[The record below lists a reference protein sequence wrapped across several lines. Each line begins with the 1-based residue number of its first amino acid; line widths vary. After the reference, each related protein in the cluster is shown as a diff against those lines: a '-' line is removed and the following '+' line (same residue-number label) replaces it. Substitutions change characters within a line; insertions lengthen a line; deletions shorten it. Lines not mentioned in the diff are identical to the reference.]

1 MSVVLFRRPARRRG
15 PEMPEGQLTLQE
27 PPVLAETVP
36 DTSAIWTYLPMAL
49 MSVSMMLM
57 FLRPGGGN
65 GVFMY
70 LAMGV
75 MALSAAAM
83 LFGQLMRRASERK
96 QRLKGERRD
105 YLRYL
110 AQTRKRV
117 RATIAEQQRAL
128 AWRHPEPAS
137 LRALART
144 SRLWER
150 RPDDEDFGEIRLAV
164 GEQQLALTL
173 NPVSTRPVEDLE
185 PLCAHALRRFVRAY
199 STIPDQ
205 PLGLYLR
212 SSARILLRAEE
223 APGEEPDGPPGSS
236 GSSGSSGTSSGS
248 SGSSGSSSGSS
259 GSSGHP
265 GPGAPSSARGGGG
278 GADPAGEPGAD
289 PVRALVRAALGQLA
303 VFHAPEELWLA
314 LCVSDERRPDWEWAK
329 WLPHTLHPYEE
340 DGAGRVRRITADPTE
355 LDDLLG
361 AEFAE
366 RPGFDP
372 DARPGRDEPYTVV
385 VLDGVNVPEGHRW
398 EGHGY
403 RNAVVLDVSGA
414 LRWRPGRN
422 TLRLSVGEDRVSLV
436 RTDRSRKERSVPLG
450 RPDRL
455 GRLGAESLARL
466 LTPRRMGLGTDIAQP
481 LDSDVELTA
490 LLGIPDL
497 HRHEPA
503 ALFARHTGAARLR
516 VPIAVGADGRP
527 VELDIK
533 ESAQGGMGPHG
544 MLIGATGSGKSELL
558 RTLVLG
564 LALTNSSET
573 LNFVLVD
580 FKGGATFL
588 GLEELPHTSA
598 VITNLADEAALV
610 ERMQDALHGELI
622 RRQELLRARGN
633 YTSAQEYERARAAGA
648 ELTPLPSLFVVVDE
662 FSELLSAHREFMEL
676 FVMIGRLG
684 RSLGVHLLLASQR
697 LDEGRMHQLE
707 SHLSYR
713 IGLRTF
719 SAMESRG
726 VLGVPDAY
734 ELPAQPGSGYLK
746 SGVESL
752 TRFRAAYSSGAYR
765 RRTGAVVQAR
775 VAGQVV
781 PFSSGWVVPRALDPS
796 PEPESEGEENGDE
809 ETLLEVALERLRDSG
824 PAAHQVWLPPL
835 EEPSPLDALL
845 PGTAPDPERGLTA
858 AGWPGNGRLRVPVGL
873 VDKPFEQRRDPLVV
887 DLSGAGGHIAVAGGS
902 QSGKS
907 TLTRT
912 LIAALALTHTPEE
925 VQFYCLDFGGGG
937 LSQLAGLPHVGGVAA
952 RLNPERVHRAV
963 AEVMGLLA
971 RREQFFVDHTLDS
984 MQSYRRRRAAGEF
997 PDEPFGDVF
1006 MVVDGWSTVRQDYDE
1021 LVPKFNELAARGLNY
1036 GIHLLVTTTRWV
1048 ELSAQV
1054 RDQSATRLE
1063 LRMGDPMDSEIDTRK
1078 ARSVPRSG
1086 GRGITAD
1093 SRMHFLAGL
1102 PRLDGSG
1109 SLDDLGDGV
1118 AHLVAEISRHWSGPA
1133 APQVR
1138 MLPHRLPLAELPAPE
1153 PTEGGGMRF
1162 PLGIDQEALE
1172 PVWHDFSRTPHLI
1185 VVGDAES
1192 GKTNLL
1198 RRVTRAVTDRYTP
1211 NEAKIIAVDYRR
1223 TLVDAIPEEYRIGHV
1238 ISLDK
1243 LGETVDGAARA
1254 MKGRV
1259 PGAEIAPARMRRC
1272 DWWTGPRLFVLVD
1285 DYDMVSGGS
1294 FQSPFEPLFEHLTLG
1309 FEVGLHLVVA
1319 RTALG
1324 AGRAL
1329 GDALIRRLDEAN
1341 NPAVLLSCPPT
1352 EGRLFGDTKPLS
1364 LPPGRALHIAR
1375 RRARLFQTALVE
1387 ENQEQ
1392 GS

>member
-1 MSVVLFRRPARRRG
+1 
-15 PEMPEGQLTLQE
+15 MPEGQLTLQE

-75 MALSAAAM
+75 MALSAGAM
-83 LFGQLMRRASERK
+83 LLGQLMRRSSERK

-117 RATIAEQQRAL
+117 RSTIVEQQRAL
-128 AWRHPEPAS
+128 AWRHPDPAS
-137 LRALART
+137 LRSLART

-150 RPDDEDFGEIRLAV
+150 RPTDEDFGEARLAV

-173 NPVSTRPVEDLE
+173 QPVSTRPVEDLE
-185 PLCAHALRRFVRAY
+185 PLCAHALRRFIRAY
-199 STIPDQ
+199 STVPDQ

-212 SSARILLRAEE
+212 SSARILLRPEDTTTQASAEPGV
-223 APGEEPDGPPGSS
+223 APNANPGEARTAG
-236 GSSGSSGTSSGS
+236 
-248 SGSSGSSSGSS
+248 
-259 GSSGHP
+259 
-265 GPGAPSSARGGGG
+265 GAPAQ
-278 GADPAGEPGAD
+278 DPADA
-289 PVRALVRAALGQLA
+289 VRSLVRAALAQLA

-314 LCVSDERRPDWEWAK
+314 ICVSDERRPDWEWVK
-329 WLPHTLHPYEE
+329 WLPHALHPQEE
-340 DGAGRVRRITADPTE
+340 DGAGQVRRITADLTE

-372 DARPGRDEPYTVV
+372 DGRPGRDEPFTVV
-385 VLDGVNVPEGHRW
+385 VLDGVTVPEGHRW

-422 TLRLSVGEDRVSLV
+422 TLRLTVGPQRVNLV

-455 GRLGAESLARL
+455 GPLGAESLARL
-466 LTPRRMGLGTDIAQP
+466 LTSRRISLGTDIAQP
-481 LDSDVELTA
+481 LDADVELTT

-497 HRHEPA
+497 HRHDPA
-503 ALFARHTGAARLR
+503 TLFARHTGAGRLR
-516 VPIAVGADGRP
+516 VPVAVGVDGRP

-598 VITNLADEAALV
+598 VITNLADEVALV
-610 ERMQDALHGELI
+610 ERMQDALHGELM
-622 RRQELLRARGN
+622 RRQELLRAAGN
-633 YTSAQEYERARAAGA
+633 YTSALEYERARAAGA
-648 ELTPLPSLFVVVDE
+648 DLTPLPSLFVVVDE
-662 FSELLSAHREFMEL
+662 FSELLSTHREFMDL

-752 TRFRAAYSSGAYR
+752 TRFRAAYSSGTYR

-775 VAGQVV
+775 VASQVV
-781 PFSSGWVVPRALDPS
+781 PWTSGWVVPRTLESA
-796 PEPESEGEENGDE
+796 PEPEPETEEGEEDE
-809 ETLLEVALERLRDSG
+809 ETLLAVALDRLRDSG

-835 EEPSPLDALL
+835 DEPSPLDALL
-845 PGTAPDPERGLTA
+845 PGGLTVDPERGLTA
-858 AGWPGNGRLRVPVGL
+858 AGWGGTGKLRVPVGL

-887 DLSGAGGHIAVAGGS
+887 DLSGAGGHVAIAGGS

-907 TLTRT
+907 TLART
-912 LIAALALTHTPEE
+912 LIGALALTHTPAEI
-925 VQFYCLDFGGGG
+925 QFYCLDFGGGG
-937 LSQLAGLPHVGGVAA
+937 LSQLAALPHVGGVAA

-963 AEVMGLLA
+963 AEVMTLLA
-971 RREQFFVDHTLDS
+971 RREQFFVDHTIDS

-997 PDEPFGDVF
+997 PGEPFGDVF
-1006 MVVDGWSTVRQDYDE
+1006 MVVDGWSTVRQDYDD
-1021 LVPKFNELAARGLNY
+1021 LIPKFNELAARGLNY
-1036 GIHLLVTTTRWV
+1036 GIHLLITTTRWV

-1086 GRGITAD
+1086 GRGITSD
-1093 SRMHFLAGL
+1093 TKMHFLAGL

-1109 SLDDLGDGV
+1109 SLDDLGEGV
-1118 AHLVAEISRHWSGPA
+1118 AHLVTEVARHWPGAP

-1138 MLPHRLPLAELPAPE
+1138 MLPHRLPAAELPAPE
-1153 PTEGGGMRF
+1153 STEGGGMRLA
-1162 PLGIDQEALE
+1162 LGIDQDALE

-1185 VVGDAES
+1185 VVGDTES

-1198 RRVTRAVTDRYTP
+1198 RNITAGITSRYSP
-1211 NEAKIIAVDYRR
+1211 AEAKIIVVDYRR
-1223 TLVDAIPEEYRIGHV
+1223 TLVDTVPEEYRIGHV
-1238 ISLDK
+1238 ISLDNLK
-1243 LGETVDGAARA
+1243 ETIEGAARA
-1254 MKGRV
+1254 MKTRV
-1259 PGAEIAPARMRRC
+1259 PGADIAPSRMRTC
-1272 DWWTGPRLFVLVD
+1272 DWWTGPRLFILVD
-1285 DYDMVSGGS
+1285 DYDMVSGSS
-1294 FQSPFEPLFEHLTLG
+1294 FQSPMEPLFEYLTLG
-1309 FEVGLHLVVA
+1309 FEMGLHLVVA
-1319 RTALG
+1319 RSAMG
-1324 AGRAL
+1324 AGRGL
-1329 GDALIRRLDEAN
+1329 SDGLIRRLDEAN

-1352 EGRLFGDTKPLS
+1352 EGRLFGNAKPRN

-1375 RRARLFQTALVE
+1375 RRARLMQTALVAE
-1387 ENQEQ
+1387 P
-1392 GS
+1392 GTD

>member
-1 MSVVLFRRPARRRG
+1 
-15 PEMPEGQLTLQE
+15 MPEGQLTLQE

-75 MALSAAAM
+75 MALSAGAM
-83 LFGQLMRRASERK
+83 LLGQLMRRSSERK

-110 AQTRKRV
+110 AQMRKRV
-117 RATIAEQQRAL
+117 RSTIVEQQRAL
-128 AWRHPEPAS
+128 AWRHPDPAS
-137 LRALART
+137 LRSLART

-150 RPDDEDFGEIRLAV
+150 RPGDEDFGEARLAV

-173 NPVSTRPVEDLE
+173 QPVSTRPVEDLE
-185 PLCAHALRRFVRAY
+185 PLCAHALRRFIRAY
-199 STIPDQ
+199 STVPEQ

-212 SSARILLRAEE
+212 SSARILLRPEE
-223 APGEEPDGPPGSS
+223 TPGQASA
-236 GSSGSSGTSSGS
+236 
-248 SGSSGSSSGSS
+248 
-259 GSSGHP
+259 
-265 GPGAPSSARGGGG
+265 GPGVRPNGDGG
-278 GADPAGEPGAD
+278 GAGTGGGAPAEDPADA
-289 PVRALVRAALGQLA
+289 VRALVRAALAQLA

-314 LCVSDERRPDWEWAK
+314 VCVSDERRPDWEWVK
-329 WLPHTLHPYEE
+329 WLPHALHPQEE
-340 DGAGRVRRITADPTE
+340 DGAGQVRRITADLTE

-385 VLDGVNVPEGHRW
+385 VLDGVTVPEGHRW

-422 TLRLSVGEDRVSLV
+422 TLRLTVGPDRVNLV
-436 RTDRSRKERSVPLG
+436 RTDRSRKERSVALG

-455 GRLGAESLARL
+455 GPLGAESLARL
-466 LTPRRMGLGTDIAQP
+466 LTARRISLGTDIAQP
-481 LDSDVELTA
+481 LDADVELTT

-497 HRHEPA
+497 HRHDPA
-503 ALFARHTGAARLR
+503 TLFARHTGSARLR
-516 VPIAVGADGRP
+516 VPVAVGVDGRP

-598 VITNLADEAALV
+598 VITNLADEVALV
-610 ERMQDALHGELI
+610 ERMQDALHGELM
-622 RRQELLRARGN
+622 RRQELLRAAGN
-633 YTSAQEYERARAAGA
+633 YTSALEYERARAAGA

-662 FSELLSAHREFMEL
+662 FSELLSTHREFMDL

-746 SGVESL
+746 SGVEAL
-752 TRFRAAYSSGAYR
+752 TRFRAAYSSGTYR

-775 VAGQVV
+775 VASQVV
-781 PFSSGWVVPRALDPS
+781 PWTSGWVVPRTLEAAPD
-796 PEPESEGEENGDE
+796 PEPASEESEEDE
-809 ETLLEVALERLRDSG
+809 ETLLAVALDRLRDSG

-835 EEPSPLDALL
+835 DEPSPLDALL
-845 PGTAPDPERGLTA
+845 PGIAPDPERGLSAT
-858 AGWPGNGRLRVPVGL
+858 GWSGTGRLRVPVGL

-912 LIAALALTHTPEE
+912 LIGALALTHTPAEI
-925 VQFYCLDFGGGG
+925 QFYCLDFGGGG
-937 LSQLAGLPHVGGVAA
+937 LSQLAALPHVGGVAA

-963 AEVMGLLA
+963 AEVMTLLA
-971 RREQFFVDHTLDS
+971 RREQFFVDHTIDS

-1006 MVVDGWSTVRQDYDE
+1006 MVVDGWSTVRQDYDD
-1021 LVPKFNELAARGLNY
+1021 LIPKFNELAARGLNY
-1036 GIHLLVTTTRWV
+1036 GIHLLITTTRWV

-1093 SRMHFLAGL
+1093 SKMHFLAGL

-1109 SLDDLGDGV
+1109 SLEDLGDGV
-1118 AHLVAEISRHWSGPA
+1118 AHLVSEVARHWPGAP

-1138 MLPHRLPLAELPAPE
+1138 MLPHRLPAGELPAPE
-1153 PTEGGGMRF
+1153 STEGGGMRLA
-1162 PLGIDQEALE
+1162 LGIDQDALE

-1185 VVGDAES
+1185 VVGDTES

-1198 RRVTRAVTDRYTP
+1198 RHVTAGITARYSP
-1211 NEAKIIAVDYRR
+1211 AEAKIIVVDYRR
-1223 TLVDAIPEEYRIGHV
+1223 TLVDTVPEEYRIGHV
-1238 ISLDK
+1238 ISLDNLK
-1243 LGETVDGAARA
+1243 ETIEGAARA
-1254 MKGRV
+1254 MKTRV
-1259 PGAEIAPARMRRC
+1259 PGADIAPSRMRKC
-1272 DWWTGPRLFVLVD
+1272 DWWTGPRLFILID
-1285 DYDMVSGGS
+1285 DYDMVSGSS
-1294 FQSPFEPLFEHLTLG
+1294 FQSPMEPLFEYLTLG
-1309 FEVGLHLVVA
+1309 FEMGLHLVVA
-1319 RTALG
+1319 RSAMG
-1324 AGRAL
+1324 AGRGL
-1329 GDALIRRLDEAN
+1329 SDGLIRRLDEAN

-1352 EGRLFGDTKPLS
+1352 EGRLFGNAKPRN

-1375 RRARLFQTALVE
+1375 RRAKLMQTALVADPPG
-1387 ENQEQ
+1387 QD
-1392 GS
+1392 G

>member
-15 PEMPEGQLTLQE
+15 PEMPDGQLTLQE

-65 GVFMY
+65 GVFIY

-75 MALSAAAM
+75 MALSAGAM
-83 LFGQLMRRASERK
+83 LLGQLMRRSSERK
-96 QRLKGERRD
+96 HRLKGERRD

-110 AQTRKRV
+110 AQMRKRV
-117 RATIAEQQRAL
+117 RSTIVEQQRAL
-128 AWRHPEPAS
+128 AWRHPEPSS
-137 LRALART
+137 LRSLART

-150 RPDDEDFGEIRLAV
+150 RPADEDFGEVRLAV

-185 PLCAHALRRFVRAY
+185 PLCAHALRRFIRAY
-199 STIPDQ
+199 STIPEQ

-212 SSARILLRAEE
+212 SSARVLLRPE
-223 APGEEPDGPPGSS
+223 AVPGEEP
-236 GSSGSSGTSSGS
+236 T
-248 SGSSGSSSGSS
+248 
-259 GSSGHP
+259 
-265 GPGAPSSARGGGG
+265 ASAADSE
-278 GADPAGEPGAD
+278 GADGEA
-289 PVRALVRAALGQLA
+289 VRALVRAALGQLA
-303 VFHAPEELWLA
+303 VFHAPEELWIA
-314 LCVSDERRPDWEWAK
+314 LCVSDERRADWEWVK
-329 WLPHTLHPYEE
+329 WLPHALHPHEE
-340 DGAGRVRRITADPTE
+340 DGAGQVRRITADLTE

-385 VLDGVNVPEGHRW
+385 VLDGVTVPEGHRW

-422 TLRLSVGEDRVSLV
+422 TLRLTVGPEQVNLV

-450 RPDRL
+450 RPDRI
-455 GRLGAESLARL
+455 GPLGAESLARL
-466 LTPRRMGLGTDIAQP
+466 LASRRISLGTDIAQP
-481 LDSDVELTA
+481 LDSDVELTT

-497 HRHEPA
+497 HRHDTK
-503 ALFARHTGAARLR
+503 ALFARHTGSARLR
-516 VPIAVGADGRP
+516 VPIAVGVDGRP

-598 VITNLADEAALV
+598 VITNLADEVALV

-622 RRQELLRARGN
+622 RRQELLRAAGN
-633 YTSAQEYERARAAGA
+633 YTSALEYERARAGGA
-648 ELTPLPSLFVVVDE
+648 DLTPLPSLFVVVDE
-662 FSELLSAHREFMEL
+662 FSELLSAHREFMDL

-746 SGVESL
+746 SGVEAL
-752 TRFRAAYSSGAYR
+752 TRFRAAYSSGIYR

-775 VAGQVV
+775 VASQVV
-781 PFSSGWVVPRALDPS
+781 PWTSGWVVPRTLDPT
-796 PEPESEGEENGDE
+796 PIREPEAEESGDE
-809 ETLLEVALERLRDSG
+809 ETLLDVALDRLRDSG

-835 EEPSPLDALL
+835 DEPSPLDALL
-845 PGTAPDPERGLTA
+845 PGIAPDPERGLSA
-858 AGWPGNGRLRVPVGL
+858 AGWPGTGRLRVPVGL

-887 DLSGAGGHIAVAGGS
+887 DLSGAGGHVAIAGGS

-907 TLTRT
+907 TLART
-912 LIAALALTHTPEE
+912 LIAALALTHTPAEI
-925 VQFYCLDFGGGG
+925 QFYCLDFGGGG
-937 LSQLAGLPHVGGVAA
+937 LSQFAALPHVGGVAA

-963 AEVMGLLA
+963 AEVMTLLA
-971 RREQFFVDHTLDS
+971 RREQFFVDHTIDS

-1006 MVVDGWSTVRQDYDE
+1006 MVVDGWSTVRQDYDD

-1036 GIHLLVTTTRWV
+1036 GIHLLITTTRWV

-1054 RDQSATRLE
+1054 RDQAATRLE

-1078 ARSVPRSG
+1078 ARSVPRTG

-1093 SRMHFLAGL
+1093 SKMHFLAGL

-1118 AHLVAEISRHWSGPA
+1118 AHLVGEVARHWPGPA

-1153 PTEGGGMRF
+1153 PTEGGGMRL
-1162 PLGIDQEALE
+1162 PLGIDQDALE

-1185 VVGDAES
+1185 VVGDTES

-1198 RRVTRAVTDRYTP
+1198 RRITAGITARYAP
-1211 NEAKIIAVDYRR
+1211 HEAKIIAVDYRR
-1223 TLVDAIPEEYRIGHV
+1223 TLVDGIPEEYRIGHV
-1238 ISLDK
+1238 ISLDNLK
-1243 LGETVDGAARA
+1243 ETVDGAARA
-1254 MKGRV
+1254 MKTRV
-1259 PGAEIAPARMRRC
+1259 PGADIAPARMRAC
-1272 DWWTGPRLFVLVD
+1272 DWWSGPRLFILVD
-1285 DYDMVSGGS
+1285 DYDMVASNS

-1309 FEVGLHLVVA
+1309 FEMGLHLVVA
-1319 RTALG
+1319 RSAMG
-1324 AGRAL
+1324 AGRGL
-1329 GDALIRRLDEAN
+1329 SDALIRRMDEAN
-1341 NPAVLLSCPPT
+1341 NPAILLSCPPT
-1352 EGRLFGDTKPLS
+1352 EGRLFGNAKPVN

-1375 RRARLFQTALVE
+1375 RKARLMQTALVE
-1387 ENQEQ
+1387 PAAGQE
-1392 GS
+1392 G

>member
-1 MSVVLFRRPARRRG
+1 
-15 PEMPEGQLTLQE
+15 MPEGQLTLQE
-27 PPVLAETVP
+27 PPVLAEVVP

-75 MALSAAAM
+75 MALSAGAM
-83 LFGQLMRRASERK
+83 LLGQLMRRSSERK

-117 RATIAEQQRAL
+117 RVTIAEQQRAL
-128 AWRHPEPAS
+128 AWRHPDPGS
-137 LRALART
+137 LRSLART

-150 RPDDEDFGEIRLAV
+150 RPSDEDFGEVRIAK
-164 GEQQLALTL
+164 GEQQLALSL
-173 NPVSTRPVEDLE
+173 EPVSTRPVEDLE
-185 PLCAHALRRFVRAY
+185 PLCAHALRRFIRAY
-199 STIPDQ
+199 STIPEQ

-212 SSARILLRAEE
+212 SSARILLRPE
-223 APGEEPDGPPGSS
+223 GTPDGDQAASGPPPTGE
-236 GSSGSSGTSSGS
+236 GGVGQDQ
-248 SGSSGSSSGSS
+248 
-259 GSSGHP
+259 
-265 GPGAPSSARGGGG
+265 GPGAEAVRSLAR
-278 GADPAGEPGAD
+278 A
-289 PVRALVRAALGQLA
+289 VLGQLA
-303 VFHAPEELWLA
+303 VFHAPEELWIA
-314 LCVSDERRPDWEWAK
+314 LCVSDERRADWEWVK
-329 WLPHTLHPYEE
+329 WLPHALDPHEE
-340 DGAGRVRRITADPTE
+340 DGAGQARRITSDLTE

-361 AEFAE
+361 ADFAE

-372 DARPGRDEPYTVV
+372 DARPGRDEPYTIV
-385 VLDGVNVPEGHRW
+385 VLDGVTVPPGHRW

-403 RNAVVLDVSGA
+403 RNALALDVSGA

-422 TLRLSVGEDRVSLV
+422 MLRLTVGPELVSLV
-436 RTDRSRKERSVPLG
+436 RTDRSRKVRSVPLG

-455 GRLGAESLARL
+455 GPLGAEALARL
-466 LTPRRMGLGTDIAQP
+466 LSPRRVSLSTDIAQP
-481 LDSDVELTA
+481 LDTDVELTT

-497 HRHEPA
+497 HRHAPEV
-503 ALFARHTGAARLR
+503 LFDRHTGSGRLR
-516 VPIAVGADGRP
+516 VPIAVGVDGRP

-564 LALTNSSET
+564 LALTNSSEV
-573 LNFVLVD
+573 LNFILVD

-598 VITNLADEAALV
+598 VITNLADEVALV

-622 RRQELLRARGN
+622 RRQELLRSAGN
-633 YTSAQEYERARAAGA
+633 HTSALEYERARAAGA
-648 ELTPLPSLFVVVDE
+648 PLAPLPSLFVVVDE
-662 FSELLSAHREFMEL
+662 FSELLSAHREFMDL

-726 VLGVPDAY
+726 VLGVPNAY

-752 TRFRAAYSSGAYR
+752 TRFRAAYSSGMYR
-765 RRTGAVVQAR
+765 RRTGAVIRAR
-775 VAGQVV
+775 VASQVV
-781 PFSSGWVVPRALDPS
+781 PWSTDWVVPRAPAPA
-796 PEPESEGEENGDE
+796 PEPETEESGDE
-809 ETLLEVALERLRDSG
+809 ETLLDVALDRLRGSG

-835 EEPSPLDALL
+835 AEPSPLDVLL
-845 PGTAPDPERGLTA
+845 PGIAPHPERGLTA
-858 AGWPGNGRLRVPVGL
+858 VGRSGTGRLRVPVGL
-873 VDKPFEQRRDPLVV
+873 VDKPFDQRRDPLVV

-907 TLTRT
+907 TLVRT
-912 LIAALALTHTPEE
+912 LIAALALTHTPAE

-937 LSQLAGLPHVGGVAA
+937 LSQLAALPHVGGVAP
-952 RLNPERVHRAV
+952 RLNPERVQRAV
-963 AEVMGLLA
+963 AEVMTLLA
-971 RREQFFVDHTLDS
+971 HREQFFVDHTIDS

-997 PDEPFGDVF
+997 ADEPFGDVF
-1006 MVVDGWSTVRQDYDE
+1006 MVVDGWSTVRQDYDD
-1021 LVPKFNELAARGLNY
+1021 LIQKFNELAARGLNY
-1036 GIHLLVTTTRWV
+1036 GIHLLISTTRWV

-1054 RDQSATRLE
+1054 RDQAATRLE

-1093 SRMHFLAGL
+1093 SKMHFLAGL
-1102 PRLDGSG
+1102 PRLDGSS

-1118 AHLVAEISRHWSGPA
+1118 AHLVAEVARHWPGAP

-1138 MLPHRLPLAELPAPE
+1138 MLPHRLPLTELPAPE
-1153 PTEGGGMRF
+1153 ATEGDGLRI
-1162 PLGIDQEALE
+1162 PLGIDQDALE

-1185 VVGDAES
+1185 VVGDTES

-1198 RRVTRAVTDRYTP
+1198 RAIARSITTRYTP
-1211 NEAKIIAVDYRR
+1211 DRAKIIAVDYRR
-1223 TLVDAIPEEYRIGHV
+1223 TLVDAVPEEYRIGHV
-1238 ISLDK
+1238 ISLDN
-1243 LGETVDGAARA
+1243 LNETIEGAARA
-1254 MKGRV
+1254 MKDRV
-1259 PGAEIAPARMRRC
+1259 PGADIAPARMRQC
-1272 DWWTGPRLFVLVD
+1272 DWWTGPRLFILVD
-1285 DYDMVSGGS
+1285 DYDMVAGS
-1294 FQSPFEPLFEHLTLG
+1294 TFQGPFEPLFGNLALG
-1309 FEVGLHLVVA
+1309 FEMGLHLVIA
-1319 RTALG
+1319 RSAMG
-1324 AGRAL
+1324 AGRGL
-1329 GDALIRRLDEAN
+1329 SDGLVRRLDEAN

-1352 EGRLFGDTKPLS
+1352 EGRLFGNTKPLN
-1364 LPPGRALHIAR
+1364 LPPGRAQHIAR
-1375 RRARLFQTALVE
+1375 RRARLMQTALVE
-1387 ENQEQ
+1387 EAQEQ
-1392 GS
+1392 